1 VNFENSYNSSGAIT
15 IDAQYFDKNY
25 EFDQNAL
32 LTISLLNLETKKTR
46 NYDFLKSDNDF
57 KVSLDGLEGG
67 KYQFTITEKKSRASF
82 TNTFE
87 VLDFDIEKQAVNPDS
102 KKLNRLAVATEGA
115 AFYPDQVDQLV
126 QALVRDESYKTI
138 QKERVDKVSL
148 IDWYWLLL
156 LVGITLSLEWLVRKY
171 NGLL

>member
-1 VNFENSYNSSGAIT
+1 MVVNFENSYNSSEAIT
-15 IDAQYFDKNY
+15 INAQYFNKNN

-32 LTISLLNLETKKTR
+32 LTISALNLETKKTR

-67 KYQFTITEKKSRASF
+67 KYQFTVTEKKSKASF

-87 VLDFDIEKQAVNPDS
+87 VLDFDIEKQVVNPDS
-102 KKLNRLAVATEGA
+102 KKLQRVAIATEGA

-126 QALVRDESYKTI
+126 KALVNDQSYKTI
-138 QKERVDKVSL
+138 QKPNIKS
-148 IDWYWLLL
+148 INPFF
-156 LVGITLSLEWLVRKY
+156 KK
-171 NGLL
+171 